1 MTKTTTISSQTNY
14 TIQLLNPKL
23 ASELLEQ
30 WDINFIQVLTND
42 KPIVLADKNS
52 HISDQVKG
60 LQIEIKISSSAYK
73 IDLATYSNDV
83 ILELRDLEWGV
94 LLLINNVEYLLFCRF
109 LDDLSPL
116 EGLTKLSTLKL
127 EGCVELTDLSPLS
140 GLAHLSNLDLW
151 ECI

>member
-1 MTKTTTISSQTNY
+1 MPKTTTISSQTNC
-14 TIQLLNPKL
+14 TIQLLNSKL

-94 LLLINNVEYLLFCRF
+94 LLLINNTEYLLCCKT
-109 LDDLSPL
+109 LNDLSPL
-116 EGLTKLSTLKL
+116 AGLTNLSSLDL
-127 EGCVELTDLSPLS
+127 NDCEELIDISPLHEMA
-140 GLAHLSNLDLW
+140 GA
-151 ECI
+151 